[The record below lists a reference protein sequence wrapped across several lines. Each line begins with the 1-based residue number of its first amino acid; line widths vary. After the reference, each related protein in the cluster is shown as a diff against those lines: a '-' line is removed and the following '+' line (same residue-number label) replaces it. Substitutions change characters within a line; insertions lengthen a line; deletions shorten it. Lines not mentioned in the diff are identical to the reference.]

1 MISSK
6 YRMKQERKLGNQMYR
21 YLASYVVLLMI
32 PCLFGW
38 GTYTF
43 FYKEMLNEYHNAT
56 LSEMEGAVK
65 EIDDSMNQMIHYF
78 DQISYTP
85 QLRQYM
91 GDKSGYN
98 KSQLV
103 NVLKVYSESNR
114 FVDDYGLWD
123 GKAGM
128 IYTPD
133 GHYGAEVYFSLMLG
147 NENVF
152 QAKQDISGIL
162 PRMVQYENAEQ
173 NTFVYICP
181 LRSLN
186 MNITSAPYAF
196 FYILRES
203 ELRGLIPQQDGE
215 ISISLGKPEE
225 LGVWQRDE
233 MTWYS
238 AWSGKTD
245 IAINLS
251 LNRDSLPERLT
262 QQRTAFTL
270 LMLATVLVSIGLS
283 VWMSINNVKPI
294 RKLLVDLL
302 PYRVGNGKME
312 TNEIRRI
319 ADIMDDILN
328 VSDQMGKRIN
338 EQKNMLRQQS
348 LMLLLAGSYDQ
359 STLETLRRI
368 GIEADERPCFVAL
381 FFARRQINDTILEIL
396 ERLIYPTGFE
406 VNIVEME
413 GIDAIAALV
422 ILDHDSGE
430 ERKRFVTLFQNAAQ
444 EYRLPIGVNVGGVV
458 SGIRKASVSL
468 SEAQSLGVEDEGVRF
483 FYPSNSRVPVWQN
496 ESSRVMICLIQA
508 LRNGNEAAMDGFVD
522 EVFAEIDG
530 QANDLMIR
538 RCAYYEMFN
547 SLIHEFATLNVE
559 VDFEG
564 TEHYINSARR
574 EECAISLK
582 KMLHSA
588 CRQVQQQTANSNE
601 RRTDEII
608 QYVMEHLGDADLCI
622 DLLIEQFDISANQI
636 SRIFRQKT
644 GYGFREYLISQRMMK
659 AKELL
664 MGSDKSITEI
674 SVITGYTNSSYFI
687 KTFKTYYGMTPV
699 QYKKQA
705 ENISHL

>member
-1 MISSK
+1 MISK
-6 YRMKQERKLGNQMYR
+6 KHRMDRERKLGNQIYK

-38 GTYTF
+38 GTYTY
-43 FYKEMLNEYHNAT
+43 FYREMLNEYHNTA
-56 LSEMEGAVK
+56 LSDMKGAIK
-65 EIDDSMNQMIHYF
+65 EIDDSMDRMIHYF

-103 NVLKVYSESNR
+103 NVLKIYSESNR

-123 GKAGM
+123 GENDM

-133 GHYGAEVYFSLMLG
+133 GHYGTEVYFSWMLG
-147 NENVF
+147 SKNVF
-152 QAKQDISGIL
+152 QGKQDISGIL
-162 PRMVQYENAEQ
+162 SRMVQYEDAEQ

-186 MNITSAPYAF
+186 MNITNAPYAF
-196 FYILRES
+196 FYILREN
-203 ELRGLIPQQDGE
+203 ELKGLLQQQEGE
-215 ISISLGKPEE
+215 ISISLGRPDE
-225 LGVWQRDE
+225 LGVRQYKD

-238 AWSGKTD
+238 VWSADTD
-245 IAINLS
+245 VAISVSMNH
-251 LNRDSLPERLT
+251 DSFPERLGK
-262 QQRTAFTL
+262 QRITFTL
-270 LMLATVLVSIGLS
+270 LMLVTVLVSIALS

-302 PYRVGNGKME
+302 PYRIGKGK
-312 TNEIRRI
+312 TDSNEIRRI

-348 LMLLLAGSYDQ
+348 LMLLLSGNYDQ
-359 STLETLRRI
+359 STLETLNRI
-368 GIEADERPCFVAL
+368 GIEADDRPCFVAL
-381 FFARRQINDTILEIL
+381 FFSKKQINDTILEIL

-422 ILDHDSGE
+422 ILDKDSGE
-430 ERKRFVTLFQNAAQ
+430 ERKRFVMLFQNAAQ
-444 EYRLPIGVNVGGVV
+444 EYRLSIGVNIGGVV
-458 SGIRKASVSL
+458 SGIEKASVSL
-468 SEAQSLGVEDEGVRF
+468 SEAQSLGVDGEDIRF

-496 ESSRVMICLIQA
+496 ESSRAMICLIQA
-508 LRNGNEAAMDGFVD
+508 LRNGNEPAMDGFVD

-564 TEHYINSARR
+564 TEHYINSMRR
-574 EECAISLK
+574 EEYAISLK
-582 KMLHSA
+582 SMLHSA
-588 CRQVQQQTANSNE
+588 CMQVQQQTANSNE

-608 QYVMEHLGDADLCI
+608 QFVMEHLSDADLCI

-644 GYGFREYLISQRMMK
+644 GYGFREYLISQRMLK

-674 SVITGYTNSSYFI
+674 SAITGYTNSSYFI